1 MMKSRLFAAAI
12 LLSAAAAAAT
22 PALAQWE
29 TSEPAVFASQYPNG
43 EPGFSPA
50 GPRDAMAA
58 QMPTR
63 PHRRMMMHARSAK
76 RH

>member
-1 MMKSRLFAAAI
+1 MMKSRLFTAAI
-12 LLSAAAAAAT
+12 VLSAAFAT

-29 TSEPAVFASQYPNG
+29 TSEPAVFQSQYPNG
-43 EPGFSPA
+43 EPGFGSV

-63 PHRRMMMHARSAK
+63 PQRHMMMHARSAK

>member
-1 MMKSRLFAAAI
+1 MMKSRLLAAA
-12 LLSAAAAAAT
+12 LVLSAAAAT

-29 TSEPAVFASQYPNG
+29 TSEPAVFQAQYPNG

-63 PHRRMMMHARSAK
+63 PQRHMMMHAPSAK